1 MRNIIHSLLSKIK
14 IFPLKYLIDRSPAK
28 AAIEMDA
35 HWFVQFHN
43 RLRAGDPFLQK
54 LAWIWYG
61 KDMEEFRA
69 LFYFRIGSPT
79 GFMEK
84 LVLAYLKSMYKPR
97 LTMSISCPSVGPGLV
112 VMHGLSTVIEAEKIG
127 KNCLVFQETIIG
139 YKNES
144 ADEPSN
150 DRPTIGDYVHISTG
164 AKVLGKITIGDHAVI
179 AANTVVTKDM
189 PSNSLAVGVPAR
201 IIKEAGNRADYLAHG
216 VISA

>member
-1 MRNIIHSLLSKIK
+1 MRNIIHRLILKIK
-14 IFPLKYLIDRSPAK
+14 FIPLKYLIDRSQAK

-43 RLRAGDPFLQK
+43 RARSGDPLFDK
-54 LAWIWYG
+54 LAWIWFG

-69 LFYFRIGSPT
+69 LFYYRIGSPSS
-79 GFMEK
+79 FLEN
-84 LVLAYLKSMYKPR
+84 LVLAFLKAMYKPR
-97 LTMSISCPSVGPGLV
+97 VSMSISCPSIGPGLV

-127 KNCLVFQETIIG
+127 RNCLVFQETVIG

-144 ADEPSN
+144 ADEPAY

-164 AKVLGKITIGDHAVI
+164 AKVLGKITIGDHSVI

-189 PSNSLAVGVPAR
+189 PPNSLAVGIPAR
-201 IIKEAGNRADYLAHG
+201 IIKDAGNRADYIAHG